1 MPAKTKTG
9 AGKKKKKQ
17 KGKGFFGDVFNGIKK
32 GFNFLKD
39 NKVISGVASM
49 IPHPASQSIAQGARL
64 FGMGKGKKHKL
75 RVAV

>member
-39 NKVISGVASM
+39 NKVISGVASL
-49 IPHPASQSIAQGARL
+49 IPHPGAQGIAQGARL

>member
-9 AGKKKKKQ
+9 AGKRKKKQ
-17 KGKGFFGDVFNGIKK
+17 KGKGFLDFIKK
-32 GFNFLKD
+32 GFNILKD
-39 NKVISGVASM
+39 NKVISTVASM
-49 IPHPASQSIAQGARL
+49 IPHPAAQGIAQGARL